1 MPRYELKCNFC
12 GVTIGFMSLSNGDNN
27 IKIVKN
33 IKDSEGVMPIC
44 CPICEKTKMV
54 KEKT

>member
-1 MPRYELKCNFC
+1 
-12 GVTIGFMSLSNGDNN
+12 MSLSNGDNN

-44 CPICEKTKMV
+44 CPTCEKTKMV
-54 KEKT
+54 KEKHGRSSSLNFLVRE